1 MFVGLDNVIILSDY
15 CDLLFGE
22 NYGVVMEEFC
32 LLVCVV
38 FVLDVDNKVVYKEIV
53 SEGIDFLDFDVVLVV
68 YKNI

>member
-1 MFVGLDNVIILSDY
+1 
-15 CDLLFGE
+15 
-22 NYGVVMEEFC
+22 MEEFC